1 MWFVT
6 IGNIIL
12 LALVVLM
19 FAQTIYLHRHSQD
32 QITDNFRSFVKYS
45 YCGGLLSP
53 ILDWIFL
60 FYIISRVNSKSHGRS
75 SSNPNFL
82 DGSDDYADIADN
94 DGMVVESHSG
104 DKQVLFEDLRKDYS
118 RPLNNRTS
126 SDSTPPREIIIN

>member
-1 MWFVT
+1 MATTVT
-6 IGNIIL
+6 VINATFSPSCDGL
-12 LALVVLM
+12 
-19 FAQTIYLHRHSQD
+19 
-32 QITDNFRSFVKYS
+32 TDDFRSFVKYS

-118 RPLNNRTS
+118 RPLYNRSSTESKEKINTS
-126 SDSTPPREIIIN
+126 KAHQVGSKESNSD